1 MLYPLVPSVRAA
13 VLSFAGE
20 HASPSRRAAAAGG
33 DVIANVIG
41 AVRCEPVVDRSISAV
56 RFG

>member
-1 MLYPLVPSVRAA
+1 MIYVLVPSVCAE
-13 VLSFAGE
+13 VPSFAGE

-33 DVIANVIG
+33 DVIADVIV
-41 AVRCEPVVDRSISAV
+41 ALSREPVVDRSISAV